1 MSLFRP
7 GGGHGASKG
16 SISLMAAQHN
26 PRPTMRDV
34 ATRAGVSFKTVSR
47 VVNREPGVSPDLAK
61 RVQDAISFLGYRPD
75 DRARHLRQSGR
86 QTGAIGF
93 ALVDVG
99 NPFFSSTIRGIEE
112 VARRHGY
119 LVLAGSTDGN
129 LVRQDQLIE
138 TFVARRVD
146 GIIAVPSG
154 NGLGVLGHEIERG
167 TPVVFLD
174 LEPEHVSVDLVRSDH
189 HGGAVLA
196 TKHLLAHGHQ
206 DIAFFGDTTEIFSA
220 QLRLTGFRDAMR
232 DAGRDVAEQRVV
244 TGHHSTA
251 DWQQIITDYLA
262 GSPAPTAIFSAQNF
276 ITVGAAHA
284 LHALGLAHKIAHI
297 GFDDIDLAD
306 LVQPGISVVPQQPWD
321 LGRQAAELLFQ
332 RLAGADTPPVREII
346 SSPVIARGSG
356 EIRPGPVRR
365 SKRSA

>member
-1 MSLFRP
+1 
-7 GGGHGASKG
+7 
-16 SISLMAAQHN
+16 MAAQHN

-34 ATRAGVSFKTVSR
+34 ASNAGVSFKTVSR
-47 VVNREPGVSPDLAK
+47 VVNRESGVSPDLVK
-61 RVQDAISFLGYRPD
+61 RVADAVSLLGYRPD

-99 NPFFSSTIRGIEE
+99 NPFFSSTLRGIEE
-112 VARRHGY
+112 VARQHGY
-119 LVLAGSTDGN
+119 LVLAGSTDGD

-154 NGLGVLGHEIERG
+154 HGLGVLGHEIARG

-174 LEPEHVSVDLVRSDH
+174 LEPEVVTVDLVRSDH

-196 TKHLLAHGHQ
+196 TKHLIAHGHR
-206 DIAFFGDTTEIFSA
+206 DIAFFGDTTEIISA
-220 QLRLTGFRDAMR
+220 KLRLTGFRDAMQE
-232 DAGRDVAEQRVV
+232 AGAKIGDQRIV
-244 TGHHSTA
+244 TGQHSTA
-251 DWQQIITDYLA
+251 VWQRIITDYLA

-297 GFDDIDLAD
+297 GFDDIDLAA

-332 RLAGADTPPVREII
+332 RLAGSDTPPVRQII

-356 EIRPGPVRR
+356 EIRPLSVKR
-365 SKRSA
+365 SKRTA